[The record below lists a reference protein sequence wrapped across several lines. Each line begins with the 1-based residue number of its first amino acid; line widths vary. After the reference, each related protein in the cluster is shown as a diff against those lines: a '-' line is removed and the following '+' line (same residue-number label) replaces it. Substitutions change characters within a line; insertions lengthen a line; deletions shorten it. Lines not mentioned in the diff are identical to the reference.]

1 MRFQWMRVKSLE
13 SRRRASA
20 IGPVIRGRSEARG
33 IQRDGKR
40 STPGWAVGSAGGA
53 LARGMEDRD

>member
-1 MRFQWMRVKSLE
+1 MRVKSLE